1 MIARSEWTSTEA
13 SPDIY
18 IGHSQSGHTIRF
30 DATRE
35 HTEGPSP
42 MEAVLMA
49 LCGCTSVDVVHIL
62 QKKRQPLATLTVSA
76 TAEQRLESPSYFTK
90 IKLVYSVTAEAS
102 AQLSRKAVED
112 AVALSKDKYC
122 SVSSMLEKSAEI
134 EFVIDYGDAE
144 PLP

>member
-1 MIARSEWTSTEA
+1 MIARSEWTSTEP

-30 DATRE
+30 DATKQ
-35 HTEGPSP
+35 HAEGPSP

-62 QKKRQPLATLTVSA
+62 QKKRQPLAHLTVSA
-76 TAEQRLESPSYFTK
+76 TAEQRTEPPNYFTK
-90 IKLVYSVTAEAS
+90 IKLTYAVTPETGG
-102 AQLSRKAVED
+102 QLSRKAVED

-122 SVSSMLEKSAEI
+122 SVSAMLEKSAEI
-134 EFVIDYGDAE
+134 EFVIEYVGAE

>member
-1 MIARSEWTSTEA
+1 MIARSEWTSTEP

-30 DATRE
+30 DATKQ
-35 HTEGPSP
+35 HAEGPSP

-62 QKKRQPLATLTVSA
+62 QKKRQPLAHLTVSA
-76 TAEQRLESPSYFTK
+76 TAEQRTEPPNYFTK
-90 IKLVYSVTAEAS
+90 IKLTYAVTPETGG
-102 AQLSRKAVED
+102 QLSRKAVED

-122 SVSSMLEKSAEI
+122 SVSAMLEKSAEV
-134 EFVIDYGDAE
+134 EFVIEYVGAE

>member
-1 MIARSEWTSTEA
+1 MIARSEWTSTEP
-13 SPDIY
+13 SPDIF

-30 DATRE
+30 DATKE
-35 HTEGPSP
+35 HAEGPSP

-62 QKKRQPLATLTVSA
+62 QKKRQPLANLQVSA
-76 TAEQRLESPSYFTK
+76 TAEQRTEPPNYFDK
-90 IKLVYSVTAEAS
+90 IRLVYAVTSENG

-122 SVSSMLEKSAEI
+122 SVSAMLEKSAEI
-134 EFVIDYGDAE
+134 EFVIEYVGAE